1 MRVLPLLC
9 AVLLMLHGA
18 AGFSLSHGTPQDCER
33 RGGFCSLGSC
43 PPGVTRVGICSKKE
57 FCCRRRWYP

>member
-1 MRVLPLLC
+1 LICLARLCQRSPFLLSSS
-9 AVLLMLHGA
+9 
-18 AGFSLSHGTPQDCER
+18 GFSLSHGTPQDCER

-57 FCCRRRWYP
+57 FCCR